1 MDTSCAAIPCPVI
14 LNATCV
20 FYEGNNLVYTGI
32 NSGDNLQTA
41 LQKIDAKFED
51 AGLGYVFVNGIIQ
64 TAPGVPVGLGGSLT
78 HDTTIGGNY
87 TLTFAGNLKAT
98 KLITTGGTSSQFVK
112 GDGSLDN
119 GPYQPSG
126 NYISS
131 LTGDGTATGPGS
143 AVFTLAT
150 VNADIGTFGSST
162 RVPVITVNGKG
173 LITGITT
180 TLITVPS
187 GVLIFTGDVTGSGLT
202 GSPVTLTLNPV
213 NADVYGPNTF
223 LKFAVNAKGL
233 VTSATLVTAFDIMGA
248 LGYTPVPTTRTI
260 SINGVTRDLSTNR
273 TWSVG
278 SVTNVSV
285 VAGTGIAASV
295 ADPTNA
301 PIITITNTAP
311 DQIVSITNGPNISVT
326 GSYPN
331 FTIAATA
338 GYGTVTSVGMTVPT
352 GLTITGSPITVSGT
366 LGLGLDSG
374 YSIPTIS
381 NQSNWNTAY
390 NHSIVSAIVTG
401 TANKTLTLTQQDAG
415 TISASWTDYGLTSV
429 GVSMPSAFNVSNSP
443 LTSDGTISIT
453 GAGTTAQYIRGDG
466 SLATF
471 PSIAGYVTS
480 VTASSPILSS
490 GGTTPNISIPAA
502 TTSVDGY
509 LTSIDWN
516 TFNNKS
522 NTVGTVTS
530 VAALT
535 LDTVG
540 TDLSS
545 TVANGTTTPV
555 ITLSVPTASASNRG
569 ALSSADWI
577 TFNSK
582 EPAIASGT
590 TSEYWRGDKS
600 FQTLNTSVVP
610 ELTNLYFTNARA
622 ISSTLTGYIS
632 SAGIISSADSIL
644 SAIQKLNGNI
654 SGLTTG
660 VSSVFGRTGAV
671 IATEGDYSL
680 TQLSDVTIATPLSG
694 QVLRYSGSSWVNSTE
709 TYVGTVTSVAAL
721 TLGTTGT
728 DLSSSV
734 ADSTTTPVITLNVPD
749 ASAINR
755 GALTSADWSI
765 FNNKQDIISTNSP
778 ITLTGTAVGITQSS
792 TSTDGYLSS
801 TDWNTFDGKQPQLN
815 GTGFVKASGTTIS
828 YDNSTYLTT
837 ISGITAGGE
846 LSGTYPNPTLL
857 NSAVIGKVLTGLNVT
872 GGSIAATDD
881 ILVAFGKVQNQINGL
896 VGGLIYQGTWDANT
910 NTPTLTSSVGIKGHF
925 YIVSV
930 AGTTNLNGNNNWHIG
945 DWAVFDGSIWG
956 LIDNTDSVTSVNGYI
971 GAVSLTTA
979 DIPEVTNLYYT
990 DTRARNAISGG
1001 TGISY
1006 APSTGIITN
1015 SAPDQTVILSNG
1027 TAISITGTYPSFT
1040 INNTAP
1046 DQTVVL
1052 SNGTGISVTG
1062 SYPSF
1067 TITNTA
1073 PDQIVSLTGG
1083 GTTTISGTYPS
1094 FTITSNDAYTG
1105 TVTSVGLT
1113 SGTGI
1118 SIGGSTSPITTSG
1131 SFTVTNTAPD
1141 QVVALTN
1148 GTGISISGTYPNFT
1162 ITNTSPSSGGTVTSV
1177 AALTLGTSGTD
1188 LSSTVAN
1195 GTTTP
1200 VITLNVP
1207 TASATNRGALSST
1220 DWTTFNSKESVLTFS
1235 SPLVRTTNTISIP
1248 VATTSVNGYL
1258 SSTDWTTFNNKQA
1271 TISLT
1276 TTGTSGAATFI
1287 SNTLNIPQY
1296 QAAGT
1301 YVTSVTG
1308 TSPIVSSGGT
1318 TPAISI
1324 PAATNSV
1331 NGYLSSTDWNTFNN
1345 KANALSG
1352 TTNTLPKFT
1361 SASSIGDSN
1370 VKDNGN
1376 VVSINT
1382 TAGGFGALQVGNY
1395 NGSILM
1401 NTTDASGGL
1410 IFQNTSSGNKLW
1422 DFSSYGNDINFNES
1436 GVATPVM
1443 TLKSGGN
1450 IGIKQVN
1457 PAYLLDVNGTFHATG
1472 AAIFGSTL
1480 SDGVNV
1486 YTLPSSTGTLALTSA
1501 LSGYVPTSRTLTING
1516 TTYDLSAN
1524 RSWTI
1529 NSMVYPSAGIAVST
1543 GSAWG
1548 TSITDNSANWNTA
1561 YTNRITS
1568 LTTTGTSGAAT
1579 LIANVLNIPNY
1590 STDLSGYVP
1599 YTGAT
1604 TNVNLGSFNLTSTN
1618 VTANGN
1624 ITLYGNLTG
1633 TKTVSSGSP
1642 YSLTVTQ
1649 NSTNATDTGDGA
1661 ITISHIL
1668 SGIGTG
1674 TELVTRSFIF
1684 SSDNQRTG
1692 GSVLS
1697 NSRVLYLVS
1706 STQSGTTTT
1715 NLDQVYIEGGAMIG
1729 TVTNNRGVLVKTMQG
1744 TNQAAFV
1751 ATGLTSSNR
1760 VHLLLGNY
1768 TLPTGAWGIYSGL
1781 SDASYLQGSLLLGSA
1796 TDDGVNKLQVTGAA
1810 KVTGQLTLGSTIT
1823 NGTYTYT
1830 LPGATGTI
1838 ALVGGVGV
1846 GTVTS
1851 VAALTLGTTGT
1862 DLNSSVATGTTTP
1875 VITLNVPT
1883 ASAANRGVL
1892 SSTDWSTFNGKESAL
1907 TFSAPL
1913 VRTTNTISIP
1923 VATTSVNGYLSST
1936 DWTTFNNKQSTITL
1950 TTTGTSGAATFS
1962 ANTLNVPNYGSA
1974 LSGYLPL
1981 TGGTL
1986 TGDLSIAYTTANLRL
2001 FLNNTTATTGRSW
2014 YLNSYSNGSLYIGNA
2029 TAGDIFNF
2037 SSTGVATF
2045 SAALGGTSATFSGLV
2060 SGNGFVN
2067 GTSGT
2072 YKVVTNTSA
2081 TLGYLIRSGTWK
2093 GSTENNLS
2101 LAAETGFG
2109 ITFFTDGSPTE
2120 RLTIASTGSA
2130 TFTNF
2135 VQSNANFISNITTDT
2150 PTVGTSNA
2158 TYNYT
2163 GYSGYWGLRTT
2174 TTGNNFALDT
2184 YNGGTPKNV
2193 LTITQAGA
2201 ATFSS
2206 SVTATNGIFTGSGI
2220 QIASNSAGS
2229 NSTFTFNYTANA
2241 ASRTWRFA
2249 NDYTAY
2255 GDFKL
2260 QQSTTQTGSTFAD
2273 ILAFSSTGAA
2283 TFSSSVT
2290 TGGSLDVTGTGN
2302 VITIRKASNIP
2313 AIAWVGATY
2322 TAIIEGGDYFNFY
2335 TGGTGG
2341 RLYITSG
2348 GDIGIGITTPL
2359 QTTANRTVLTV
2370 NGTNQSIINLGSG
2383 GILRG
2388 YFYGDSTS
2396 AELYSAA
2403 QLNLLAAGAN
2413 PMLFYTNGTERM
2425 RIFSGG
2431 NIAIGTTTDSGY
2443 KLDVNGTGRFSSSV
2457 TANGDIVANSGS
2469 STAVYVYNASSI
2481 RGKLSMTGN
2490 EGDLTLYGSSATAKI
2505 YLSAYYASYFNS
2517 GNVLIGTTTDSG
2529 YKLDVSGT
2537 VRFSSSL
2544 TGTSASFSST
2554 LSSAG
2559 FTATT
2564 GSFSSN
2570 LTVTGASTVTFSPLV
2585 GTGSRTV
2592 LASSTGVLSAPVS
2605 DSTVKENIQPLDYGI
2620 ADIMKLKPISF
2631 EYIEEYKDYG
2641 EGKQIGNIAQDM
2653 AEVIPEAVF
2662 TTPST
2667 GKMGIN
2673 YDQLNGIYIKA
2684 LQELQEQIKELQSQ
2698 IKK

>member
-1 MDTSCAAIPCPVI
+1 MDISCAAIPCPVI

-20 FYEGNNLVYTGI
+20 FYEGNTLVYTGI

-51 AGLGYVFVNGIIQ
+51 AGLGYVFVNGLIQ
-64 TAPGVPVGLGGSLT
+64 TAPGVPVELGGSLD
-78 HDTTIGGNY
+78 HDTAIGGNY
-87 TLTFAGNLKAT
+87 RLTFAGSLESQAF
-98 KLITTGGTSSQFVK
+98 ITTGGNSSQFVK

-119 GPYQPSG
+119 GSYQPAG
-126 NYISS
+126 NYLTD
-131 LTGDGTATGPGS
+131 LTGDGTANGPGS

-150 VNADIGTFGSST
+150 VNATIGTFGTST
-162 RVPVITVNGKG
+162 MVPRITVNNKG
-173 LITGITT
+173 LVTNVVN

-187 GVLIFTGDVTGSGLT
+187 GVLIFTGDVTGSGMT
-202 GSPVTLTLNPV
+202 GSPVTLTLLPV

-260 SINGVTRDLSTNR
+260 SINGVTRDLSANR

-278 SVTNVSV
+278 TVTNVSV
-285 VAGTGIAASV
+285 VAGTGISASV
-295 ADPTNA
+295 TDPTNA
-301 PIITITNTAP
+301 PIINITNTSP
-311 DQIVSITNGPNISVT
+311 DRIVVLNSGANINVT
-326 GSYPN
+326 GVYPN

-352 GLTITGSPITVSGT
+352 GLTITGSPITTSGT
-366 LGLGLDSG
+366 LGLGLASG

-381 NQSNWNTAY
+381 NQNNWTTAY
-390 NHSIVSAIVTG
+390 NHSIISAIVTG
-401 TANKTLTLTQQDAG
+401 TSTKTLTLTQQDAG
-415 TISASWTDYGLTSV
+415 TISASWSDYGLTSV
-429 GVSMPSAFNVSNSP
+429 GLSMPSAFTVSSSP
-443 LTSDGTISIT
+443 LTSNGTISVT
-453 GAGTTAQYIRGDG
+453 GAGTTSEYVRGDG

-471 PSIAGYVTS
+471 PSLAGYVTN

-490 GGTTPNISIPAA
+490 GGTTPDISIPAA
-502 TTSVDGY
+502 NNVVDGY

-522 NTVGTVTS
+522 NT
-530 VAALT
+530 
-535 LDTVG
+535 
-540 TDLSS
+540 
-545 TVANGTTTPV
+545 N
-555 ITLSVPTASASNRG
+555 
-569 ALSSADWI
+569 
-577 TFNSK
+577 
-582 EPAIASGT
+582 
-590 TSEYWRGDKS
+590 
-600 FQTLNTSVVP
+600 
-610 ELTNLYFTNARA
+610 
-622 ISSTLTGYIS
+622 
-632 SAGIISSADSIL
+632 
-644 SAIQKLNGNI
+644 
-654 SGLTTG
+654 
-660 VSSVFGRTGAV
+660 
-671 IATEGDYSL
+671 
-680 TQLSDVTIATPLSG
+680 
-694 QVLRYSGSSWVNSTE
+694 
-709 TYVGTVTSVAAL
+709 GTVTSVAAL

-749 ASAINR
+749 ASATSR
-755 GALTSADWSI
+755 GALTSIDWSI
-765 FNNKQDIISTNSP
+765 FNNKQDVISANSP

-801 TDWNTFDGKQPQLN
+801 TDWNTFNGKQPQLN

-837 ISGITAGGE
+837 ISGITAGGQ

-872 GGSIAATDD
+872 GGSITATDD
-881 ILVAFGKVQNQINGL
+881 ILAAFGKVQNQINGL
-896 VGGLIYQGTWDANT
+896 VGGLIYQGAWNAST
-910 NTPTLTSSVGIKGHF
+910 NTPALASGVGTEGYF
-925 YIVSV
+925 YITSV
-930 AGTTNLNGNNNWHIG
+930 AGTTNLDGNNNWHVG
-945 DWAVFDGSIWG
+945 DWAVFNGTVWQI
-956 LIDNTDSVTSVNGYI
+956 IDNTDSVTSVNGYI

-1015 SAPDQTVILSNG
+1015 SAPDQTVIISNG
-1027 TAISITGTYPSFT
+1027 TAISVTGSYPSFT
-1040 INNTAP
+1040 ITNTAP

-1083 GTTTISGTYPS
+1083 GTTIISGTYPS

-1141 QVVALTN
+1141 QVVSLSN
-1148 GTGISISGTYPNFT
+1148 GTGISVSGTYPNFT
-1162 ITNTSPSSGGTVTSV
+1162 ITNTSPSSGGTVT
-1177 AALTLGTSGTD
+1177 GT
-1188 LSSTVAN
+1188 
-1195 GTTTP
+1195 
-1200 VITLNVP
+1200 
-1207 TASATNRGALSST
+1207 
-1220 DWTTFNSKESVLTFS
+1220 
-1235 SPLVRTTNTISIP
+1235 
-1248 VATTSVNGYL
+1248 
-1258 SSTDWTTFNNKQA
+1258 
-1271 TISLT
+1271 
-1276 TTGTSGAATFI
+1276 
-1287 SNTLNIPQY
+1287 
-1296 QAAGT
+1296 
-1301 YVTSVTG
+1301 
-1308 TSPIVSSGGT
+1308 
-1318 TPAISI
+1318 
-1324 PAATNSV
+1324 
-1331 NGYLSSTDWNTFNN
+1331 
-1345 KANALSG
+1345 G
-1352 TTNTLPKFT
+1352 TTNTLSKFT

-1376 VVSINT
+1376 VVSINA
-1382 TAGGFGALQVGNY
+1382 TAGSFGALQVGNY

-1401 NTTDASGGL
+1401 NTTSSSGGL
-1410 IFQNTSSGNKLW
+1410 IFQNTSSSNKLW

-1436 GVATPVM
+1436 SVPTPVM
-1443 TLKSGGN
+1443 TLQAGGN
-1450 IGIKQVN
+1450 VGIKQVS

-1472 AAIFGSTL
+1472 AAVFGSTL

-1661 ITISHIL
+1661 LSVSHVL
-1668 SGIGTG
+1668 SGVGSG

-1810 KVTGQLTLGSTIT
+1810 KITGQLTLGSTIT

-1862 DLNSSVATGTTTP
+1862 DLSSTVANSTTTP

-1936 DWTTFNNKQSTITL
+1936 DWTTFNNKQSAL
-1950 TTTGTSGAATFS
+1950 TNPVTGTGTASYLPKFTGTSTIGDSAISDSGGTVAFTSRVLTVSSAANSRVMYMSGAGTGYQYVS
-1962 ANTLNVPNYGSA
+1962 MQSTG
-1974 LSGYLPL
+1974 GYLL
-1981 TGGTL
+1981 FGIDTSVGGSLSTG
-1986 TGDLSIAYTTANLRL
+1986 SPAYSSVITTAN
-2001 FLNNTTATTGRSW
+2001 
-2014 YLNSYSNGSLYIGNA
+2014 A
-2029 TAGDIFNF
+2029 TA
-2037 SSTGVATF
+2037 
-2045 SAALGGTSATFSGLV
+2045 
-2060 SGNGFVN
+2060 
-2067 GTSGT
+2067 
-2072 YKVVTNTSA
+2072 
-2081 TLGYLIRSGTWK
+2081 
-2093 GSTENNLS
+2093 LS
-2101 LAAETGFG
+2101 FG
-2109 ITFFTDGSPTE
+2109 INQVEKFRIE
-2120 RLTIASTGSA
+2120 
-2130 TFTNF
+2130 
-2135 VQSNANFISNITTDT
+2135 TT
-2150 PTVGTSNA
+2150 
-2158 TYNYT
+2158 
-2163 GYSGYWGLRTT
+2163 
-2174 TTGNNFALDT
+2174 
-2184 YNGGTPKNV
+2184 
-2193 LTITQAGA
+2193 GA

-2206 SVTATNGIFTGSGI
+2206 SITTTGATINGITGAYLTLNAANAGGNEAGI
-2220 QIASNSAGS
+2220 FYQVGGS
-2229 NSTFTFNYTANA
+2229 NKWENYTA
-2241 ASRTWRFA
+2241 A
-2249 NDYTAY
+2249 NDSALNWYSYANSTIV
-2255 GDFKL
+2255 FKI
-2260 QQSTTQTGSTFAD
+2260 A
-2273 ILAFSSTGAA
+2273 STGAA
-2283 TFSSSVT
+2283 TFSSNSNTTISNTFQNTNTTDTNTRNYFNIIAGTNRISLYSLHSDNNYINTAYGDLYFQMNASTSATSPMIIKASGNVGIGTTSPSSMLEAYNGDIKISDTYRLGWRYTAGDSNMYNWITNSYSSGIQYKAGSWTSGTTIVCHDFQTYISSAWQSRLSILQNGNVGIGTISPSEKLHLYSASSVEIRMENSTISSYLRSQSDNFNFYVNGAERMRINSAGRVGIGTTTINNEMLTINQTTGNASALYVYTTGVT
-2290 TGGSLDVTGTGN
+2290 TGQSYGLTVVAGTNASDRSFAVFSQASTEYFRVNGN
-2302 VITIRKASNIP
+2302 GKV
-2313 AIAWVGATY
+2313 
-2322 TAIIEGGDYFNFY
+2322 
-2335 TGGTGG
+2335 
-2341 RLYITSG
+2341 
-2348 GDIGIGITTPL
+2348 GIG
-2359 QTTANRTVLTV
+2359 QTAPNYSLTV
-2370 NGTNQSIINLGSG
+2370 NGTIQCGYIALGDTANNNNSTIEFVTG
-2383 GILRG
+2383 PNSTT
-2388 YFYGDSTS
+2388 YGT
-2396 AELYSAA
+2396 
-2403 QLNLLAAGAN
+2403 
-2413 PMLFYTNGTERM
+2413 
-2425 RIFSGG
+2425 GG
-2431 NIAIGTTTDSGY
+2431 NINY
-2443 KLDVNGTGRFSSSV
+2443 
-2457 TANGDIVANSGS
+2457 
-2469 STAVYVYNASSI
+2469 
-2481 RGKLSMTGN
+2481 
-2490 EGDLTLYGSSATAKI
+2490 YGSGLLTI
-2505 YLSAYYASYFNS
+2505 CYGG
-2517 GNVLIGTTTDSG
+2517 GNVLVGHITSLGS
-2529 YKLDVSGT
+2529 YKLQ
-2537 VRFSSSL
+2537 
-2544 TGTSASFSST
+2544 
-2554 LSSAG
+2554 
-2559 FTATT
+2559 
-2564 GSFSSN
+2564 
-2570 LTVTGASTVTFSPLV
+2570 VTGAIYATADITAYSDISVKNNIRSIENALARVTK
-2585 GTGSRTV
+2585 SR
-2592 LASSTGVLSAPVS
+2592 GVLYDRTDIDTKNNIGFIAQELEEQFPELI
-2605 DSTVKENIQPLDYGI
+2605 STNTDGTKGVKYQNAVAILFEAVKEQQTQ
-2620 ADIMKLKPISF
+2620 
-2631 EYIEEYKDYG
+2631 IEELKTIING
-2641 EGKQIGNIAQDM
+2641 
-2653 AEVIPEAVF
+2653 F
-2662 TTPST
+2662 T
-2667 GKMGIN
+2667 K
-2673 YDQLNGIYIKA
+2673 
-2684 LQELQEQIKELQSQ
+2684 
-2698 IKK
+2698 